1 MPTPAQAAQQDA
13 HGYFEEAASADVVN
27 ARMGPDVPPRLREVM
42 GAVVRHLHAA
52 IKEVEPTHEEWLAAI
67 GFLTETG
74 QMCSDWRQEYILLSD
89 VLGVSMLVDA
99 INHRRPSA
107 ATPNT
112 ILGPFYIPGAPRY
125 APGENICRD
134 GKGQPMVVLGRVTNL
149 DGEPVAGATLEVWQ
163 TNDDGFYDVQQ
174 KGIQPEHNLRGVFTS
189 DAHGNY
195 WFKSVKPRH
204 YPIPDDGP
212 VGKLLGK
219 LGRHPNRAAHLHFI
233 VSAPGYAPVITHI
246 FTPDCPY
253 LAQDTVFGVK
263 RELVAEFVQVDDA
276 AQAQALGT
284 TAPFWRVDWNFTLA
298 PQQS

>member
-1 MPTPAQAAQQDA
+1 MQTPTQLAQQNA
-13 HGYFEEAASADVVN
+13 PGYFEEAGSAEVVN
-27 ARMGPDVPPRLREVM
+27 ARMGADVNPRLRQVM
-42 GAVVRHLHAA
+42 SALVRHLHAA
-52 IKEVEPTHEEWLAAI
+52 VKEVEPTHEEWLAAI

-112 ILGPFYIPGAPRY
+112 ILGPFYVANAPHY
-125 APGENICRD
+125 APGADICQD
-134 GKGQPMVVLGRVTNL
+134 GKGQPMVVLGRVTGLN
-149 DGEPVAGATLEVWQ
+149 GEPVAGATLEVWQ

-174 KGIQPEHNLRGVFTS
+174 QGIQPEHNLRGVFTS
-189 DAHGNY
+189 DANGHY

-212 VGKLLGK
+212 VGKLLAS

-233 VSAPGYAPVITHI
+233 VTAPGYAPVITHI

-263 RELVAEFVQVDDA
+263 RELVADFVQVDDA
-276 AQAQALGT
+276 AQAEKLGT
-284 TAPFWRVDWNFTLA
+284 SAPFWRVDWNFTLA